1 MNTPRRR
8 HSPAIYRRRR
18 IALLILLVLIALVIW
33 GITSCVTRGDD
44 SASTN
49 TNATESAAVPTAT
62 AAASPSASAD
72 ASDSDDA
79 TSDDS
84 PDADVATCAA
94 GDLSVS
100 VKTSA
105 STYSFSQQP
114 QFVYQVT
121 NISSVACSAN
131 VGTTQQQLV
140 VGSGQAEIWKLTP
153 CIANPADAVE
163 VLQPDEP
170 VSGTVTWDLSFN
182 DGTAC
187 TKTRQASTA
196 GTYWVQASI
205 GSVSSSQYAF
215 VLQ

>member
-8 HSPAIYRRRR
+8 HPPAIYRRRR
-18 IALLILLVLIALVIW
+18 IALLIVLVLIALIVW

-44 SASTN
+44 TASTD
-49 TNATESAAVPTAT
+49 AAESPSAVT
-62 AAASPSASAD
+62 ASPSASAE
-72 ASDSDDA
+72 ASDEGEEAAVDDA
-79 TSDDS
+79 A
-84 PDADVATCAA
+84 DAEVATCAA

-100 VKTSA
+100 VKTTA

-114 QFVYQVT
+114 EFVYQVT
-121 NISSVACSAN
+121 NVSSVACSAN

-205 GSVSSSQYAF
+205 GSASSSQYAF